1 MLICLI
7 TSLQTKTDGNL
18 RLRRRYGGSLTTQV
32 HNGPNGVN
40 GQRAVQQP
48 SVTRR
53 RSLGGA
59 YLCFP
64 VPMFPG
70 TDVPRTYVPRCCMT
84 RMLPGGVR
92 FPEKP
97 GWCRDEQVCHGMTI
111 RQTTT
116 NHRKRPQT
124 TANHHKSPPEFGM
137 IGSENS
143 GKQAI
148 TNHRKPPPELGT
160 NTSSLAPSK

>member
-1 MLICLI
+1 MRLEPHD
-7 TSLQTKTDGNL
+7 TS
-18 RLRRRYGGSLTTQV
+18 S
-32 HNGPNGVN
+32 
-40 GQRAVQQP
+40 QRPERGERSTIAVQQT

-53 RSLGGA
+53 RSLRGA

-97 GWCRDEQVCHGMTI
+97 GWCRNEQVCHGMTI

-116 NHRKRPQT
+116 NHHKRPQT
-124 TANHHKSPPEFGM
+124 TANDHNHHKSP
-137 IGSENS
+137 
-143 GKQAI
+143 QTT
-148 TNHRKPPPELGT
+148 TNHHQNLG
-160 NTSSLAPSK
+160 